1 MESVVLLGI
10 EINNKLSFEKYVSTI
25 CRKAKNQLNAIS
37 RTGIVLRQQV
47 QFISINSFAYST
59 FDYCPLI
66 CHFTTCKGIKKVGKV
81 QERCLKFY
89 IE

>member
-10 EINNKLSFEKYVSTI
+10 EIDNKLSFEKHVSTI

-47 QFISINSFAYST
+47 Q
-59 FDYCPLI
+59 
-66 CHFTTCKGIKKVGKV
+66 
-81 QERCLKFY
+81 
-89 IE
+89 